1 MRRFDSCWGHMTINE
16 ILHLDIEGILKDLGP
31 LAMVIVCLI
40 IIAETGLLVGF
51 FLPGD
56 SLLFTVGLM
65 IGVGLIDIPIWLACI
80 LISASAIAGDQL
92 GYFIGRKAGP
102 AVFKRPNSKFFSQK
116 NAERAQDFFVKYGA
130 KAVIF
135 AHYVPILRTFVP
147 VAAGVGKMKYS
158 YYLRNN
164 IIGALSWGIIVPL
177 GGFFLGQIEF
187 VRENVIM
194 VTIVLVLVSLIPVV
208 LEVVKAKKK
217 KAKP

>member
-1 MRRFDSCWGHMTINE
+1 MNIND
-16 ILHLDIEGILKDLGP
+16 ILHFDLEGILSDLGP

-65 IGVGLIDIPIWLACI
+65 IGTGLIDIPIWLACI
-80 LISASAIAGDQL
+80 LISVSAIAGDQL

-116 NAERAQDFFVKYGA
+116 NAERAQEFFVKHGA

-147 VAAGVGKMKYS
+147 VAAGVGKMQYV

-164 IIGALSWGIIVPL
+164 LIGALSWGIIVPL
-177 GGFFLGQIEF
+177 IGFFLGQIQF
-187 VRENVIM
+187 VRDNVIL
-194 VTIVLVLVSLIPVV
+194 VTLTLVAVSLIPVA
-208 LEVVKAKKK
+208 LELIKARRNNLRSKETN
-217 KAKP
+217 

>member
-1 MRRFDSCWGHMTINE
+1 MNIND
-16 ILHLDIEGILKDLGP
+16 ILHFDLQGILRDLGP

-65 IGVGLIDIPIWLACI
+65 IGTDLLDVPIWLACI
-80 LISASAIAGDQL
+80 LISASAIVGDQL

-102 AVFKRPNSKFFSQK
+102 AVFKRPNSRFFSQK
-116 NAERAQDFFVKYGA
+116 NAERAQQFFVKHGA

-147 VAAGVGKMKYS
+147 VAAGVGKMQYS

-164 IIGALSWGIIVPL
+164 LIGAISWGIIVPL
-177 GGFFLGQIEF
+177 IGFFLGQIPF
-187 VRENVIM
+187 VRDNVIL
-194 VTIVLVLVSLIPVV
+194 VTVTLVAISLIPVV
-208 LEVVKAKKK
+208 LEVIKARRRNSGSKETN
-217 KAKP
+217 

>member
-1 MRRFDSCWGHMTINE
+1 MNIND
-16 ILHLDIEGILKDLGP
+16 ILHLDLQGILRDLGP
-31 LAMVIVCLI
+31 LAMVSVCLI

-65 IGVGLIDIPIWLACI
+65 IGTDLLDVPIWLACI
-80 LISASAIAGDQL
+80 LISASAIVGDQL

-102 AVFKRPNSKFFSQK
+102 AVFKRPNSRFFSQK
-116 NAERAQDFFVKYGA
+116 NADRAQQFFVKHGA

-147 VAAGVGKMKYS
+147 VAAGVGKMQYS

-164 IIGALSWGIIVPL
+164 LIGAISWGIIVPL
-177 GGFFLGQIEF
+177 IGFFLGQIPF
-187 VRENVIM
+187 VRDNVIL
-194 VTIVLVLVSLIPVV
+194 VTVTLVAISLIPVV
-208 LEVVKAKKK
+208 LEVIKARRRNSGTKETN
-217 KAKP
+217 

>member
-1 MRRFDSCWGHMTINE
+1 MNIND
-16 ILHLDIEGILKDLGP
+16 ILHFDLEGVLKDLGP

-40 IIAETGLLVGF
+40 VIAETGLLVGF

-65 IGVGLIDIPIWLACI
+65 IGTGLIDIPIWLACI
-80 LISASAIAGDQL
+80 LISISAMAGDQL
-92 GYFIGRKAGP
+92 GYFIGKTAGP
-102 AVFKRPNSKFFSQK
+102 AVFKRPNSKFFNQR
-116 NAERAQDFFVKYGA
+116 NAERAQEFFVKYGA

-164 IIGALSWGIIVPL
+164 LIGALSWGVIVPL
-177 GGFFLGQIEF
+177 IGFFLGQITF

-194 VTIVLVLVSLIPVV
+194 VTITLVALSLIPVI
-208 LEVVKAKKK
+208 LEVIKARRKR
-217 KAKP
+217 

>member
-1 MRRFDSCWGHMTINE
+1 MNIND
-16 ILHLDIEGILKDLGP
+16 ILHFDLKGILTDLGP

-65 IGVGLIDIPIWLACI
+65 IGTGLIDVPIWLACI

-102 AVFKRPNSKFFSQK
+102 AVFKRPNSRFFSQK
-116 NAERAQDFFVKYGA
+116 NADRAQQFFVKHGA

-147 VAAGVGKMKYS
+147 VAAGVGKMQYS

-164 IIGALSWGIIVPL
+164 LIGAISWGIIVPL
-177 GGFFLGQIEF
+177 IGFFLGQIPF
-187 VRENVIM
+187 VRENV
-194 VTIVLVLVSLIPVV
+194 VLVTVTLVAISLIPVV
-208 LEVVKAKKK
+208 LEVIKARRKNSGSKETN
-217 KAKP
+217 

>member
-1 MRRFDSCWGHMTINE
+1 MNIND
-16 ILHLDIEGILKDLGP
+16 ILHFDLQGILRDLGP

-65 IGVGLIDIPIWLACI
+65 IGTGYIDVPIWLACI
-80 LISASAIAGDQL
+80 LISASAIVGDQL

-102 AVFKRPNSKFFSQK
+102 AVFKRPNSRFFSQK
-116 NAERAQDFFVKYGA
+116 NADRAQQFFVKHGA

-147 VAAGVGKMKYS
+147 VAAGVGKMQYS

-164 IIGALSWGIIVPL
+164 LIGAISWGIIVPL
-177 GGFFLGQIEF
+177 IGFFLGKIQF
-187 VRENVIM
+187 VRDNVIL
-194 VTIVLVLVSLIPVV
+194 VTVTLVAISLIPVV
-208 LEVVKAKKK
+208 VEVIKARRKNSGSKETN
-217 KAKP
+217 

>member
-1 MRRFDSCWGHMTINE
+1 MNIND
-16 ILHLDIEGILKDLGP
+16 ILHFDLEGVLKDLGP

-40 IIAETGLLVGF
+40 VIAETGLLLGF

-65 IGVGLIDIPIWLACI
+65 IGTGLIDIPIWLACI
-80 LISASAIAGDQL
+80 LISISAIAGDQL

-102 AVFKRPNSKFFSQK
+102 AVFKRPNSKFFSQR
-116 NAERAQDFFVKYGA
+116 NAERAQEFFVKYGA

-164 IIGALSWGIIVPL
+164 LIGALSWGIIVPL
-177 GGFFLGQIEF
+177 IGFFLGQITF

-194 VTIVLVLVSLIPVV
+194 VTLALVALSLIPVI
-208 LEVVKAKKK
+208 LEIIKARRRR
-217 KAKP
+217 

>member
-1 MRRFDSCWGHMTINE
+1 MNIND
-16 ILHLDIEGILKDLGP
+16 ILHLDLEGILRDLGP

-65 IGVGLIDIPIWLACI
+65 IGTGFIDIPIWLACI
-80 LISASAIAGDQL
+80 LISLSAIAGDQL

-116 NAERAQDFFVKYGA
+116 NAERAQQFFVKHGA

-147 VAAGVGKMKYS
+147 VAAGVGKMQYS

-164 IIGALSWGIIVPL
+164 VIGALSWGIIVPL
-177 GGFFLGQIEF
+177 IGFFLGQIQF
-187 VRENVIM
+187 VRDNVIL
-194 VTIVLVLVSLIPVV
+194 VTLTLVAVSLIPVA
-208 LEVVKAKKK
+208 LELIKARRNNLRSKETN
-217 KAKP
+217 

>member
-1 MRRFDSCWGHMTINE
+1 MNIND
-16 ILHLDIEGILKDLGP
+16 ILHLDLEGILRDLGP

-65 IGVGLIDIPIWLACI
+65 IGTGLIDIPIWLACI
-80 LISASAIAGDQL
+80 LISLSAIAGDQL

-116 NAERAQDFFVKYGA
+116 NAERAQVFFVKHGA

-147 VAAGVGKMKYS
+147 VAAGVGKMQYS

-164 IIGALSWGIIVPL
+164 VIGALSWGIIVPL
-177 GGFFLGQIEF
+177 IGFFLGQIQF
-187 VRENVIM
+187 VRDNVIL
-194 VTIVLVLVSLIPVV
+194 VTLTLVAVSLIPVA
-208 LEVVKAKKK
+208 LELIKARRNNLRSKETN
-217 KAKP
+217 

>member
-1 MRRFDSCWGHMTINE
+1 MNIND
-16 ILHLDIEGILKDLGP
+16 ILHLDLQGILRDLGP

-40 IIAETGLLVGF
+40 IIAETGLLLGF

-65 IGVGLIDIPIWLACI
+65 IGTDLLDVPIWLACI
-80 LISASAIAGDQL
+80 LISASAIVGDQL

-102 AVFKRPNSKFFSQK
+102 AVFKRPNSRFFSQK
-116 NAERAQDFFVKYGA
+116 NADRAQQFFVKHGA

-147 VAAGVGKMKYS
+147 VAAGVGKMQYS

-164 IIGALSWGIIVPL
+164 LIGAISWGIIVPL
-177 GGFFLGQIEF
+177 IGFFLGQIPF
-187 VRENVIM
+187 VRDNVIL
-194 VTIVLVLVSLIPVV
+194 VTVTLVAISLIPVV
-208 LEVVKAKKK
+208 LEVIKARRRNSGSKETN
-217 KAKP
+217 

>member
-1 MRRFDSCWGHMTINE
+1 MNIND
-16 ILHLDIEGILKDLGP
+16 ILHLDLEGILRDLGP

-65 IGVGLIDIPIWLACI
+65 IGTGFIDIPIWLACI
-80 LISASAIAGDQL
+80 LISLSAIAGDQL

-116 NAERAQDFFVKYGA
+116 NAERAQEFFVKHGA

-147 VAAGVGKMKYS
+147 VAAGVGKMQYS

-164 IIGALSWGIIVPL
+164 VIGALSWGIIVPL
-177 GGFFLGQIEF
+177 IGFFLGQIQF
-187 VRENVIM
+187 VRDNVIL
-194 VTIVLVLVSLIPVV
+194 VTLTLVAVSLIPVA
-208 LEVVKAKKK
+208 LELIKARRNNLRSKETN
-217 KAKP
+217 

>member
-1 MRRFDSCWGHMTINE
+1 MNIND
-16 ILHLDIEGILKDLGP
+16 ILHLDLQGILRDLGP

-65 IGVGLIDIPIWLACI
+65 IGTDLLDVPIWLACI
-80 LISASAIAGDQL
+80 LISASAIVGDQL
-92 GYFIGRKAGP
+92 GYLIGRKAGP
-102 AVFKRPNSKFFSQK
+102 AVFKRPNSRFFSQK
-116 NAERAQDFFVKYGA
+116 NADRAQQFFVKHGA

-147 VAAGVGKMKYS
+147 VAAGVGKMQYS

-164 IIGALSWGIIVPL
+164 LIGAISWGIIVPL
-177 GGFFLGQIEF
+177 IGFFLGQIPF
-187 VRENVIM
+187 VRDNVIL
-194 VTIVLVLVSLIPVV
+194 VTVTLVAISLIPVV
-208 LEVVKAKKK
+208 LEVIKARRKNSGSKETN
-217 KAKP
+217 

>member
-1 MRRFDSCWGHMTINE
+1 MNIND
-16 ILHLDIEGILKDLGP
+16 ILHLDLEGILRDLGP

-65 IGVGLIDIPIWLACI
+65 IGTGLIDIPIWLACI
-80 LISASAIAGDQL
+80 LISISAIAGDQL

-102 AVFKRPNSKFFSQK
+102 AVFKRPDSKFFSQK
-116 NAERAQDFFVKYGA
+116 NAERAQEFFVKHGA

-147 VAAGVGKMKYS
+147 VAAGVGKMQYS

-164 IIGALSWGIIVPL
+164 VIGALSWGIIVPL
-177 GGFFLGQIEF
+177 IGFFLGQIQF
-187 VRENVIM
+187 VRDNVIL
-194 VTIVLVLVSLIPVV
+194 VTLTLVAVSLIPVA
-208 LEVVKAKKK
+208 LELIKARRNNLRSKETN
-217 KAKP
+217 

>member
-1 MRRFDSCWGHMTINE
+1 MIKNA
-16 ILHLDIEGILKDLGP
+16 LPHLDLEGLLQGLGP
-31 LAMVIVCLI
+31 LAMLIVCLI

-65 IGVGLIDIPIWLACI
+65 IGTGIIDVPIWLACI

-116 NAERAQDFFVKYGA
+116 NAQRAQDFFVKYGA

-135 AHYVPILRTFVP
+135 AHFVPIMRTFVP
-147 VAAGVGKMKYS
+147 VAAGVGQMKYA
-158 YYLRNN
+158 YYLRYN
-164 IIGALSWGIIVPL
+164 IIGALTWGILVPL
-177 GGFFLGQIEF
+177 IGFFLGQIEF
-187 VRENVIM
+187 VRENVVL
-194 VTIVLVLVSLIPVV
+194 VTLVLVGLSLVPVA
-208 LEVVKAKKK
+208 LEVLKARKEKLASK
-217 KAKP
+217 VTD

>member
-1 MRRFDSCWGHMTINE
+1 MNIND
-16 ILHLDIEGILKDLGP
+16 ILHLDLQGILSDLGP

-56 SLLFTVGLM
+56 SLLFTVGLK
-65 IGVGLIDIPIWLACI
+65 IGAGLIDIPIWLACI
-80 LISASAIAGDQL
+80 LISISAIAGDQL

-116 NAERAQDFFVKYGA
+116 NAQRAQDFFVKHGA

-135 AHYVPILRTFVP
+135 AHYVPIMRTFVP
-147 VAAGVGKMKYS
+147 VAAGVGQMKYA

-164 IIGALSWGIIVPL
+164 IIGALSWGVIVPL
-177 GGFFLGQIEF
+177 IGFFLGQIEF
-187 VRENVIM
+187 VRENVIL
-194 VTIVLVLVSLIPVV
+194 VTLTLVALSLIPVI
-208 LEVVKAKKK
+208 LEVIKAKRKN
-217 KAKP
+217 

>member
-1 MRRFDSCWGHMTINE
+1 MNIND
-16 ILHLDIEGILKDLGP
+16 ILHLDLQGILRDLGP

-65 IGVGLIDIPIWLACI
+65 IGAGLIDIPIWLACI
-80 LISASAIAGDQL
+80 LISISAIAGDQL

-116 NAERAQDFFVKYGA
+116 NAQRAQDFFVKHGA

-135 AHYVPILRTFVP
+135 AHYVPIMRTFVP
-147 VAAGVGKMKYS
+147 VAAGVGQMKYA

-164 IIGALSWGIIVPL
+164 IIGALSWGVIVPL
-177 GGFFLGQIEF
+177 IGFFLGQIEF
-187 VRENVIM
+187 VRENVIL
-194 VTIVLVLVSLIPVV
+194 VTLALVALSLIPVI
-208 LEVVKAKKK
+208 LEVIKAKRKS
-217 KAKP
+217 

>member
-1 MRRFDSCWGHMTINE
+1 M
-16 ILHLDIEGILKDLGP
+16 L
-31 LAMVIVCLI
+31 VVCLI

-65 IGVGLIDIPIWLACI
+65 IGTGIIDVPIWLACI

-116 NAERAQDFFVKYGA
+116 NAQRAQDFFVKYGA

-135 AHYVPILRTFVP
+135 AHFVPIMRTFVP
-147 VAAGVGKMKYS
+147 VAAGVGQMKYA
-158 YYLRNN
+158 YYLRYN
-164 IIGALSWGIIVPL
+164 IIGAFTWGILVPL
-177 GGFFLGQIEF
+177 IGFFLGQIEF
-187 VRENVIM
+187 VRENVVL
-194 VTIVLVLVSLIPVV
+194 VTLVLVGLSLVPVA
-208 LEVVKAKKK
+208 LEVLKARKEKLASK
-217 KAKP
+217 VTD

>member
-1 MRRFDSCWGHMTINE
+1 MNIND
-16 ILHLDIEGILKDLGP
+16 ILHFDLQGILRDLGP

-40 IIAETGLLVGF
+40 IIAETGLLIGF

-65 IGVGLIDIPIWLACI
+65 IGTDLIDVPIWLACI

-102 AVFKRPNSKFFSQK
+102 AVFKRPNSRFFSQK
-116 NAERAQDFFVKYGA
+116 NAERAQQFFVKHGA

-147 VAAGVGKMKYS
+147 VAAGVGKMQYS

-164 IIGALSWGIIVPL
+164 LIGAISWGIIVPL
-177 GGFFLGQIEF
+177 IGFFLGQIPF
-187 VRENVIM
+187 VRDNVIL
-194 VTIVLVLVSLIPVV
+194 VTVTLVAISLIPVV
-208 LEVVKAKKK
+208 LEVIKARRRNSGSKETN
-217 KAKP
+217 

>member
-1 MRRFDSCWGHMTINE
+1 MNINDLLHFD
-16 ILHLDIEGILKDLGP
+16 LEGILKDLGS

-40 IIAETGLLVGF
+40 VIAETGLLVGF

-65 IGVGLIDIPIWLACI
+65 IGVGLIDVPIWLACI
-80 LISASAIAGDQL
+80 LISISAIAGDQL

-102 AVFKRPNSKFFSQK
+102 AVFKRPNSKFFSHK
-116 NAERAQDFFVKYGA
+116 NAERAQDFFIKYGA

-164 IIGALSWGIIVPL
+164 VIGALSWGVIVPL
-177 GGFFLGQIEF
+177 IGYFLGQIPF

-194 VTIVLVLVSLIPVV
+194 VTLTLVAISLVPVV
-208 LEVVKAKKK
+208 LEVIKARRKKLRSQETN
-217 KAKP
+217 

>member
-1 MRRFDSCWGHMTINE
+1 MNIND
-16 ILHLDIEGILKDLGP
+16 ILHLDLQGILRDLGP

-65 IGVGLIDIPIWLACI
+65 IGAGLIDVPIWLACI
-80 LISASAIAGDQL
+80 LISISAIAGDQL

-116 NAERAQDFFVKYGA
+116 NAQRAQDFFVKHGA

-147 VAAGVGKMKYS
+147 VAAGVGNMKYS

-164 IIGALSWGIIVPL
+164 IIGALSWGVIVPL
-177 GGFFLGQIEF
+177 IGFFLGQIEF
-187 VRENVIM
+187 VRENVIL
-194 VTIVLVLVSLIPVV
+194 VTLTLVALSLIPVI
-208 LEVVKAKKK
+208 LEVIKAKRKN
-217 KAKP
+217 

>member
-1 MRRFDSCWGHMTINE
+1 MNIND
-16 ILHLDIEGILKDLGP
+16 ILHLDLQGILRDLGP

-65 IGVGLIDIPIWLACI
+65 IGAGLIDVPIWLACI
-80 LISASAIAGDQL
+80 LISISAIAGDQL

-116 NAERAQDFFVKYGA
+116 NAERAQGFFVKHGA

-147 VAAGVGKMKYS
+147 VAAGVGQMKYA

-164 IIGALSWGIIVPL
+164 IIGALSWGVIVPL
-177 GGFFLGQIEF
+177 IGFFLGQIEF
-187 VRENVIM
+187 VRENVIL
-194 VTIVLVLVSLIPVV
+194 VTLALVALSLIPVI
-208 LEVVKAKKK
+208 LEVVKAKRKN
-217 KAKP
+217 

>member
-1 MRRFDSCWGHMTINE
+1 MNIND
-16 ILHLDIEGILKDLGP
+16 ILHLDLQGILRDLGP

-65 IGVGLIDIPIWLACI
+65 IGAGLLDIPIWLACI
-80 LISASAIAGDQL
+80 LISISAIAGDQL

-116 NAERAQDFFVKYGA
+116 NAQRAQDFFVKHGS

-147 VAAGVGKMKYS
+147 VAAGVGQMKYA

-164 IIGALSWGIIVPL
+164 IIGALSWGVIVPL
-177 GGFFLGQIEF
+177 IGFFLGQIEF
-187 VRENVIM
+187 VRENVIL
-194 VTIVLVLVSLIPVV
+194 VTLSLVALSLIPVI
-208 LEVVKAKKK
+208 LEVIKAKRKN
-217 KAKP
+217 

>member
-1 MRRFDSCWGHMTINE
+1 MNIND
-16 ILHLDIEGILKDLGP
+16 ILHLDLQGILRDLGP

-65 IGVGLIDIPIWLACI
+65 IGTGLIDIPIWLACI
-80 LISASAIAGDQL
+80 LISVSAIAGDQL

-116 NAERAQDFFVKYGA
+116 NAERAQLFFVKHGA

-147 VAAGVGKMKYS
+147 VAAGVGKMQYS

-164 IIGALSWGIIVPL
+164 LIGALSWGIIVPL
-177 GGFFLGQIEF
+177 IGFFLGQIQF
-187 VRENVIM
+187 VRDNVIL
-194 VTIVLVLVSLIPVV
+194 VTLTLVAVSLIPVA
-208 LEVVKAKKK
+208 LELIKSRRSSSRSKETN
-217 KAKP
+217 

>member
-1 MRRFDSCWGHMTINE
+1 MNLND
-16 ILHLDIEGILKDLGP
+16 ILHFDLKGILTDLGP

-65 IGVGLIDIPIWLACI
+65 IGTGLIDVPIWLACI

-102 AVFKRPNSKFFSQK
+102 AVFKRPNSRFFSQK
-116 NAERAQDFFVKYGA
+116 NADRAQQFFVKHGA

-147 VAAGVGKMKYS
+147 VAAGVGKMQYS

-164 IIGALSWGIIVPL
+164 LIGAISWGIIVPL
-177 GGFFLGQIEF
+177 IGFFLGQIPF
-187 VRENVIM
+187 VRENV
-194 VTIVLVLVSLIPVV
+194 VLVTVTLIAISLIPVV
-208 LEVVKAKKK
+208 LEVIKARRKNSGSKETN
-217 KAKP
+217 